1 MTANKVHKIT
11 IITSSHLVNNPRV
24 WKEANAL
31 STAGYDVTI
40 FTTWHSKKLR
50 SKDQNLINDFVNYNS
65 LCNLIKS
72 ESSKMQIIYQKVI
85 RKLANYIFYLFNS
98 GSIYQFTARPKWQI
112 KKITESKSDLYIC
125 HQETGLLLGVELLKM
140 GYKVAIDFEDWYSE
154 DYLNKFR
161 PVNLLK
167 NAEAFVL
174 KNTEYVSCPSESMAT
189 AINNAYGIK
198 KYIHVI
204 YNSFPS
210 INTYQKQVE
219 RIPNSMVWFS
229 QTIGPNRGIEFLL
242 KALKLIKVPLQI
254 HFIGKCSKYYKSHIV
269 EELHGTN
276 HIYKIHPL
284 MEHDELLNYLPRFQ
298 VGLALENHL
307 PLSRELTITN
317 KILLYLQFNLYV
329 IATKTKGHLEVYQ
342 QCKDSISLVNS
353 NDIMQFSN
361 AITESMNFSFNKNF
375 DIFPKKLSWEYQ
387 ENRLVN
393 IVSKNIF

>member
-50 SKDQNLINDFVNYNS
+50 SKDQNLINDSVNYNS
-65 LCNLIKS
+65 MSNLIKS

-125 HQETGLLLGVELLKM
+125 HQETGLLIGVELLKM

-174 KNTEYVSCPSESMAT
+174 KNAEYVSCPSESMAKSMREFYKVKKE
-189 AINNAYGIK
+189 IN
-198 KYIHVI
+198 VI
-204 YNSFPS
+204 YNCFPIQEEVEPHSKKIAKSFL
-210 INTYQKQVE
+210 
-219 RIPNSMVWFS
+219 WFS
-229 QTIGPNRGIEFLL
+229 QKIGPGRGIEELLSALQLVETNVEIHFVGKINNVYKEFVTRLL
-242 KALKLIKVPLQI
+242 KDTKHVIKFV
-254 HFIGKCSKYYKSHIV
+254 
-269 EELHGTN
+269 
-276 HIYKIHPL
+276 
-284 MEHDELLNYLPRFQ
+284 ELLNHNELLDYVRKFEI
-298 VGLALENHL
+298 GLALEPKF
-307 PLSRELTITN
+307 PLNKDLTISN
-317 KILLYLQFNLYV
+317 KIMLYLQMKLRVVASHTVGQLELRDSFNSQILYV
-329 IATKTKGHLEVYQ
+329 
-342 QCKDSISLVNS
+342 
-353 NDIMQFSN
+353 DIDN
-361 AITESMNFSFNKNF
+361 AIEFSRTIEK
-375 DIFPKKLSWEYQ
+375 IFHAPANVLSNPIDKKYNWELSSAKLIG
-387 ENRLVN
+387 LVKQS
-393 IVSKNIF
+393 V